1 MSEQPPSPE
10 QRPEP
15 PQYSWAPEDQQR
27 SPFDPNA
34 YVPEEVP
41 ARPITVTVACV
52 LTWLFSALAL
62 IAAAWMFI
70 AVNADRDGFE
80 RAISEGQDLED
91 VGLTADEVARM
102 VTSVSIV
109 IALLSA
115 LAIVVTALAWRRTRW
130 ARIVLILMSIVT
142 SFASLL
148 LSVAVVPFLWL
159 LAAITVMVLLAM
171 GRSKR
176 WFKA

>member
-1 MSEQPPSPE
+1 M
-10 QRPEP
+10 
-15 PQYSWAPEDQQR
+15 R

-34 YVPEEVP
+34 YVEEVP
-41 ARPITVTVACV
+41 VRPITVTVACV

-70 AVNADRDGFE
+70 AVNADRAGFE

-91 VGLTADEVARM
+91 VGLTASEVARM

-159 LAAITVMVLLAM
+159 LAAVTVMVLLAL

>member
-10 QRPEP
+10 QGPEP
-15 PQYSWAPEDQQR
+15 PRYSWEPRAGAE

-34 YVPEEVP
+34 YVEEELV
-41 ARPITVTVACV
+41 RPGAVTVACV
-52 LTWLFSALAL
+52 LTWLFSAVAL
-62 IAAAWMFI
+62 IAAAWTFI

-80 RAISEGQDLED
+80 RSISAQDLENVD
-91 VGLTADEVARM
+91 LTASDLARM
-102 VTSVSIV
+102 FTTGSIV
-109 IALLSA
+109 LALLSA

-130 ARIVLILMSIVT
+130 ARIVLLLMSVVT

-148 LSVAVVPFLWL
+148 LSFAVVPFFWL
-159 LAAITVMVLLAM
+159 LAAVTVMILLM
-171 GRSKR
+171 LGSSKR